1 MSAIEIM
8 PLTACIGAEVSGVD
22 LRRALDADDIDAVR
36 AAMLAHQVLVF
47 RRQFLDESQHIAF
60 ARQFGDVHLPP
71 VPTKHGGPPEINILD
86 QVHPRGDGADRWH
99 SDNSYIA
106 EPPMGS
112 VLKAVRI
119 PRIGGDTC
127 FANMY
132 AAYDNL
138 SEPMKRYVDGLV
150 AVHDVTR
157 SLELAVRGG
166 NSDFDID
173 EMRRRLPPVEQPV
186 VRTHPETGR
195 PLLYVNAAS
204 TAYVQGVSHKES
216 EAMLEQLYAQ
226 AHSPEIQ
233 CRVQWREGDIVF
245 FDNRCTQHYAI
256 PDYVE
261 RRIMHRVTIKGSR
274 PIFAA
279 ADRLLAAT
287 VS

>member
-1 MSAIEIM
+1 MSLQ
-8 PLTACIGAEVSGVD
+8 LTTLTSCIGAEASGVD
-22 LRRALDADDIDAVR
+22 LRAPLAADALDAVR
-36 AAMLAHQVLVF
+36 AALLAHQVLVF
-47 RRQFLDESQHIAF
+47 RGQFLDETQHIAF

-71 VPTKHGGPPEINILD
+71 VPTKHGGPPEVNILD

-99 SDNSYIA
+99 SDNTYIA

-112 VLKAVRI
+112 VLKAVMI
-119 PRIGGDTC
+119 PTTGGDTC

-138 SEPMKRYVDGLV
+138 SAPMKRYVDGLT

-157 SLELAVRGG
+157 SLQLAVRGG

-173 EMRRRLPPVEQPV
+173 EMRRRLPPVEHPV

-204 TAYVQGVSHKES
+204 TAYLQGVDHKES
-216 EAMLEQLYAQ
+216 ETLLEHFYAQ
-226 AHSPEIQ
+226 AQSPEVQ
-233 CRVQWREGDIVF
+233 CRVRWQAGDIVF
-245 FDNRCTQHYAI
+245 FDNRCTQHYAV

-261 RRIMHRVTIKGSR
+261 RRIMHRVTIKGTR
-274 PIFAA
+274 PFAR
-279 ADRLLAAT
+279 DRVLATT
-287 VS
+287 VA